1 MSQVQSQPQPPTSL
15 RNPKRGPNLNIVLT
29 CPECK
34 VYPPKIVERFS
45 EGDVV
50 CALCG
55 LVLSDRLVD
64 TRSEWRTFSN
74 DDQNGDDPSR
84 VGEASNPLLDGNNLS
99 TRIGQGDST
108 DARFAKELNRAQG
121 KSVVD
126 KKDNEIQAAFAKI
139 TMLCDAAEL
148 PKIVKDCAKEA
159 YKLCYDEKALK
170 GKSTESIMAAAILF
184 GCRRAEVARTFK
196 EIQSI
201 IHVKTKEFGKTL
213 NIMKGILR
221 EKSSDGY
228 IKINTD
234 NMSGAQNL
242 TYIPR
247 FCSHLGLPMQVTTAA
262 EYTAKRCKDIEEI
275 AGKSPITI
283 AVVSIYLNILLF
295 KIPVSAAR
303 VAQILQVTEGTI
315 KSGYKILYEHRDIA
329 VDPQLIANGT
339 VSLDNLPKADKDRG
353 SRSDKKKK

>member
-1 MSQVQSQPQPPTSL
+1 MSISLQPNGQPSL
-15 RNPKRGPNLNIVLT
+15 KAQRKGPNLNMVLT

-55 LVLSDRLVD
+55 LVLSDKLVD

-99 TRIGQGDST
+99 TRIGQGEGT
-108 DARFAKELNRAQG
+108 DTRFIKELNRAQG
-121 KSVVD
+121 KNVVD
-126 KKDNEIQAAFAKI
+126 KKDNEVQSAFTKI

-159 YKLCYDEKALK
+159 YKLCHDEKSLK
-170 GKSTESIMAAAILF
+170 GKSSESIMAASILI
-184 GCRRAEVARTFK
+184 GCRRAQVARTFK

-201 IHVKTKEFGKTL
+201 IHVKTKEFSKTL
-213 NIMKGILR
+213 SIMKGILR
-221 EKSSDGY
+221 EKSSDGF

-234 NMSGAQNL
+234 NMSGVQNL

-247 FCSHLGLPMQVTTAA
+247 FCSHLGLPMQVTTSA
-262 EYTAKRCKDIEEI
+262 EYTAKKCKEIKEI

-295 KIPVSAAR
+295 NIPVSAAK

-315 KSGYKILYEHRDIA
+315 KSGYKILFEHKEKCIE
-329 VDPQLIANGT
+329 PQLLASGT
-339 VSLDNLPKADKDRG
+339 VSLDNLPKLDKDRKN
-353 SRSDKKKK
+353 R

>member
-1 MSQVQSQPQPPTSL
+1 MSVQVPTSTIAHE
-15 RNPKRGPNLNIVLT
+15 RRQRKGPNLNVVLT

-34 VYPPKIVERFS
+34 VYPPKIIERFS

-55 LVLSDRLVD
+55 LVLSDKLID

-99 TRIGQGDST
+99 TRIGQGETTDS
-108 DARFAKELNRAQG
+108 RFTKELNRAQG
-121 KSVVD
+121 KNIVD
-126 KKDNEIQAAFAKI
+126 KKDNEVQSAFAKI

-159 YKLCYDEKALK
+159 YKLCNDEKSLK
-170 GKSTESIMAAAILF
+170 GKSTESVMAASILI
-184 GCRRAEVARTFK
+184 GCRRAQVARTFK

-213 NIMKGILR
+213 GIMKGILR
-221 EKSSDGY
+221 EKSADGV
-228 IKINTD
+228 IKIDTD
-234 NMSGAQNL
+234 NMSGAQNV

-247 FCSHLGLPMQVTTAA
+247 FCSHLGLPMQVTTSA
-262 EYTAKRCKDIEEI
+262 EYTAKKCKEIGDI

-295 KIPVSAAR
+295 KIPVTAAK

-315 KSGYKILYEHRDIA
+315 KSGYKILYEHREKV
-329 VDPQLIANGT
+329 VDPHLIENGT
-339 VSLDNLPKADKDRG
+339 VNAKDLPKAEKDRFLKP
-353 SRSDKKKK
+353 DKR